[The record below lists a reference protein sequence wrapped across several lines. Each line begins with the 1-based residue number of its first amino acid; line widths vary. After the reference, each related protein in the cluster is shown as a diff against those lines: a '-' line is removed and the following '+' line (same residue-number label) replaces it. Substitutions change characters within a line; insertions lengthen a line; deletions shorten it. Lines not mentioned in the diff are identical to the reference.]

1 MYIIYHIYIHIYIHY
16 IYIHYTYNA
25 YVYNVYVYTYHL
37 EVSSNRA
44 TPNHRLL
51 FGRGRVRHGAL
62 TGIGTLAEMWDS
74 HRPIYMVFTIEYLC
88 QIPSITIDLWD
99 LPYQNGIYMVIF
111 VGFYHQSVE
120 DQWINHPTDQ
130 TTGQRNRN

>member
-1 MYIIYHIYIHIYIHY
+1 MCIYIHIYIHY

-99 LPYQNGIYMVIF
+99 LPYQNGIYNRTKWAMF
-111 VGFYHQSVE
+111 
-120 DQWINHPTDQ
+120 NHVHPFSPSLIARIST
-130 TTGQRNRN
+130 

>member
-1 MYIIYHIYIHIYIHY
+1 
-16 IYIHYTYNA
+16 
-25 YVYNVYVYTYHL
+25 
-37 EVSSNRA
+37 VSSNRA

-62 TGIGTLAEMWDS
+62 AGIGTLAEMWDS

-99 LPYQNGIYMVIF
+99 LPYQNGISMVIF

-120 DQWINHPTDQ
+120 DQWINHPTDKKLVNVTVISSATYQ
-130 TTGQRNRN
+130 LDNPTNWGRTRPWLPQARSLG